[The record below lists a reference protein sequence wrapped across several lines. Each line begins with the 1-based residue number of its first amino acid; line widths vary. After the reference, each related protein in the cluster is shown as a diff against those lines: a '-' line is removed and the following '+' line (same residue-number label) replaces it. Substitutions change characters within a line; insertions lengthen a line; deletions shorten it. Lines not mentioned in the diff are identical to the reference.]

1 MTYRPPFFALFFD
14 ADDGVLAPAERH
26 ELHGASI
33 VKTRVA
39 GIMEGHGACPSLTR
53 CNQDSIIIRLWK
65 KVATP
70 CRVPVSSPRA
80 HGHHQG
86 QGGMAFGG
94 QNPRPST
101 SRGT

>member
-1 MTYRPPFFALFFD
+1 
-14 ADDGVLAPAERH
+14 
-26 ELHGASI
+26 
-33 VKTRVA
+33 
-39 GIMEGHGACPSLTR
+39 MEGHGACPSLPPLTR

-70 CRVPVSSPRA
+70 CQVPVSSPRA

-86 QGGMAFGG
+86 QGGMASGG